1 MICKWD
7 FLLVME
13 RLVNIVEMCSK
24 DGNQTDLNSETMMS
38 ELLGMPMICKIDTD
52 TNSQMVL
59 VNLVGADL

>member
-1 MICKWD
+1 
-7 FLLVME
+7 ME